1 MMRESWTVCRAIAA
15 WITWCSRKAQEISAF
30 KAEKIDGHRVQ
41 RIQIIYN
48 CIGAVELPS
57 KQEKTA

>member
-1 MMRESWTVCRAIAA
+1 MINDFVD
-15 WITWCSRKAQEISAF
+15 KYNHF
-30 KAEKIDGHRVQ
+30 KAERIDGHRVQ

>member
-1 MMRESWTVCRAIAA
+1 MAA

>member
-1 MMRESWTVCRAIAA
+1 MSYCTSIKHLFLIINDFVD
-15 WITWCSRKAQEISAF
+15 KYNHF
-30 KAEKIDGHRVQ
+30 KAERIDGHRVQ